1 MLWVIG
7 LFLWS
12 MGIAGTMR
20 SMLVYNP
27 EAVWPE
33 TLSSAAMIKAL
44 HENNH
49 NYMPDDD
56 SSSTKKSNCL
66 EPAGEF
72 LDSSFSVMDLALHF
86 RGIGCQE
93 CCLPD

>member
-1 MLWVIG
+1 
-7 LFLWS
+7 
-12 MGIAGTMR
+12 MGHWIIFVVDGYSLDNR

-56 SSSTKKSNCL
+56 SSSTQKKAIVWSRL
-66 EPAGEF
+66 ENF
-72 LDSSFSVMDLALHF
+72 
-86 RGIGCQE
+86 
-93 CCLPD
+93 